1 MEQMFKFC
9 AMVAILAIGIASF
22 GTSLLSQ
29 ELVTFDRSSF
39 GSVVIS
45 KNQSVGNDIQLE
57 LAIGNYENEPII
69 NYSVGSVFAQMG
81 RSVGRL
87 DVLTDKGMFPCTAF
101 IVSPKYILT
110 NYHCSLGLLDN
121 EQINAT
127 RIDATQFVAGYIQT
141 GIEEGTNKYTV
152 IPTPIEISKDLD
164 YAVLEVIGNPAEKYG
179 KLKLSDIAPA
189 HGDPFWIIG
198 HPMGEGQR
206 ISREKCK
213 ANNPALSAG
222 KLLHTCDTL
231 PGNSG
236 SPVIDAGL
244 QQVVAL
250 HHAGSRADSV
260 NFAILMSD
268 ILQNSKILTAFEA
281 PIALP
286 QAITEKPKVCDEL
299 YNAAAKAK
307 ACYAYDA
314 YIKSCNSHSLVPLA
328 RGYLNEFCNE
338 AVEPVVEDPVLTLD
352 DTSNEKDL
360 FQSIKYDD
368 GSSYEGH
375 VFNGQKNGAG
385 TFVSPSGTV
394 YSGEWK
400 NGQMSG
406 KGTATYSDGS
416 IYEGIFSAGR
426 PNGLGTITYSD
437 GSTYS
442 GNWQNGEINGA
453 GKVVYSNGLTYD
465 GNFKS
470 SLHHG
475 QGVLTSK
482 TGYKYDG
489 SWVNGAF
496 HGLGTLVY
504 SDKSTYIG
512 SFVAGQRSGYGVLT
526 DLAGG
531 ERAGVWVNDQFP
543 GDTSTNDVSSFPEI
557 DLPSTGINTYAPARS
572 LRPLK
577 RPKPIELAA
586 LLPKPVGAVTA
597 ALDSAL
603 KKPRLNATDL
613 SPDGTLPFGL
623 ADSISGVQLAIA
635 ECWNL
640 GALSSAALSTTVAV
654 EMELTLDGKP
664 VPNSIKMLGFEGGD
678 EISAEQAFETALR
691 AIQVCGAQGFD
702 LPRDKYESWR
712 RVELIFNPEKTRL
725 R

>member
-1 MEQMFKFC
+1 MDQMFKFC

-101 IVSPKYILT
+101 IVSSKYILT

-152 IPTPIEISKDLD
+152 IPTPIETSKDLD
-164 YAVLEVIGNPAEKYG
+164 YAVLEVLGNPAEKYG
-179 KLKLSDIAPA
+179 QLKLSDIAPA

-222 KLLHTCDTL
+222 RLLHTCDTL

-260 NFAILMSD
+260 NYAILMSD
-268 ILQNSKILTAFEA
+268 ILEKSKILTAFEA

-286 QAITEKPKVCDEL
+286 QAITEKPKACDEL

-307 ACYAYDA
+307 ACYAYNA
-314 YIKSCNSHSLVPLA
+314 YLKSCNSHALVPLA
-328 RGYLNEFCNE
+328 RGYLKEFCNE
-338 AVEPVVEDPVLTLD
+338 SVEPLVEDPVAEEPVLTLD
-352 DTSNEKDL
+352 DTSNKTSL

-385 TFVSPSGTV
+385 TFVSPSGAV

-400 NGQMSG
+400 NGQMFG
-406 KGTATYSDGS
+406 KGTAKYSDGS
-416 IYEGIFSAGR
+416 MYEGIFSAGR
-426 PNGLGTITYSD
+426 PNGFGTITYSD
-437 GSTYS
+437 GSKYS
-442 GNWQNGEINGA
+442 GNWQNGQINGA
-453 GKVVYSNGLTYD
+453 GKAVYSNGLTYD

-482 TGYKYDG
+482 TGYRYDG

-512 SFVAGQRSGYGVLT
+512 SFVAGQRSGYGVQT
-526 DLAGG
+526 DPSGV
-531 ERAGVWVNDQFP
+531 ERAGVWENDQFQ
-543 GDTSTNDVSSFPEI
+543 GDRKTNNLTQDSGPTFVAEPLAPKLTVQTPKI
-557 DLPSTGINTYAPARS
+557 DP
-572 LRPLK
+572 
-577 RPKPIELAA
+577 
-586 LLPKPVGAVTA
+586 VTA
-597 ALDSAL
+597 ALNAALIAGSNAPAKANDLLSGDSM
-603 KKPRLNATDL
+603 
-613 SPDGTLPFGL
+613 PFDAETIARGM
-623 ADSISGVQLAIA
+623 QLAIA

-640 GALSSAALSTTVAV
+640 GALSSAALSTTIVV
-654 EMELTLDGKP
+654 EMELTQDGKP
-664 VPNSIKMLGFEGGD
+664 VFDSIQLRGYEGGNAV
-678 EISAEQAFETALR
+678 SAERAFETAR
-691 AIQVCGAQGFD
+691 FAIQVCGAQGFA
-702 LPRDKYESWR
+702 LPKDRYESWR
-712 RVELIFNPEKTRL
+712 RVELIFNPEKMRL

>member
-1 MEQMFKFC
+1 MTTIIPSLSITNRVFITYQMFKFC
-9 AMVAILAIGIASF
+9 ATVAILAIGIASF
-22 GTSLLSQ
+22 GTSSLSQ
-29 ELVTFDRSSF
+29 ELVTFSRSSF
-39 GSVVIS
+39 GSVVIA
-45 KNQSVGNDIQLE
+45 KNQSVGNDFQLE
-57 LAIGNYENEPII
+57 LAIGTYENEPII

-101 IVSPKYILT
+101 IVSSKYILT

-152 IPTPIEISKDLD
+152 IPTPIETSKDLD
-164 YAVLEVIGNPAEKYG
+164 YAILEVIGNPAEEYG
-179 KLKLSDIAPA
+179 QLKLADVAPNQ
-189 HGDPFWIIG
+189 GDPFWIIG

-260 NFAILMSD
+260 NYAILMSD
-268 ILQNSKILTAFEA
+268 ILENSKILTAFEA
-281 PIALP
+281 PIAPP
-286 QAITEKPKVCDEL
+286 QSIAAKPKVCDEL
-299 YNAAAKAK
+299 YNAAAKAN

-328 RGYLNEFCNE
+328 LGYLKEFCNE
-338 AVEPVVEDPVLTLD
+338 IVEPLVKEPVLTLD
-352 DTSNEKDL
+352 DTANKKD
-360 FQSIKYDD
+360 FVQSIKYDD

-375 VFNGQKNGAG
+375 VFDGQKNGAG
-385 TFVSPSGTV
+385 TFVSPSGSV

-400 NGQMSG
+400 NGRISG
-406 KGTATYSDGS
+406 KGTAKYSDGS
-416 IYEGIFSAGR
+416 IYEGIFTAGR
-426 PNGLGTITYSD
+426 PNGSGTITYSD
-437 GSTYS
+437 GSKYS

-453 GKVVYSNGLTYD
+453 GKAVYSNGLTYD

-470 SLHHG
+470 SLLHG

-482 TGYKYDG
+482 TGYRYEG
-489 SWVNGAF
+489 AWVNGAF

-504 SDKSTYIG
+504 SDKSRYTG
-512 SFVAGQRSGYGVLT
+512 SFVAGERSGYGVLT
-526 DLAGG
+526 DPAGA
-531 ERAGVWVNDQFP
+531 ELAGVWVSDQFQ
-543 GDTSTNDVSSFPEI
+543 GDAMPYNAE
-557 DLPSTGINTYAPARS
+557 LPTRGM
-572 LRPLK
+572 
-577 RPKPIELAA
+577 
-586 LLPKPVGAVTA
+586 
-597 ALDSAL
+597 
-603 KKPRLNATDL
+603 
-613 SPDGTLPFGL
+613 
-623 ADSISGVQLAIA
+623 QLAIA

-640 GALSSAALSTTVAV
+640 GALSAAALSTIVVV

-664 VPNSIKMLGFEGGD
+664 VANSIKMLGFEGGND
-678 EISAEQAFETALR
+678 TSAERVFETALR
-691 AIQVCGAQGFD
+691 AIRGCGAQGFD
-702 LPRDKYESWR
+702 LPKDKYESWR
-712 RVELIFNPEKTRL
+712 RVELTFNPKKM
-725 R
+725 